1 MAQQGDMKT
10 FMKGA
15 SILTISAIIVKL
27 LSAVY
32 RVPFQNLVGDK
43 GFYIYQQVYPFVG
56 IFIVWTSYGFAVAVS
71 KLLAGRTKAGEAKA
85 MMRVAFLYLLILS
98 LLFFVVLTVFAP
110 FFARL
115 MGDPSLAPLLRAGAY
130 IVLVM
135 PALAVLKGSFQ
146 SEGQMTP
153 VAVSGVGEQAFRVAV
168 ILIGTWLAVRT
179 GASLYTAGEVAIWG
193 TVVGEVAGVAILA
206 LYSRNAFKGPFAKVD
221 TWRIVKELTVVSV
234 SVSASSLILLLF
246 QIVDS
251 FTIYNILLSSG
262 FVADRAMEMKGV
274 YDRGQPLV
282 QMGILIA
289 STLALAIVPLIARHT
304 TKQGGRGAEPFV
316 RLTFRIAVLFGGAAA
331 VGLALILPF
340 VNEMLFE
347 TRKGSL
353 ALIIFLFQIFWLS
366 LILPLTAI
374 LQGIGKVKIP
384 TLFLLGGLGVKI
396 VANLLLVPLWNVT
409 GAAIAGNI
417 GFAAISLGLVLYFKR
432 VWPIQL
438 APRRFYGWVLV
449 AAALMAAVLLP
460 WTLVADGMLFDQL
473 PSRIGATLIAFTSV
487 IAGAVVFLFIIL
499 KSRIMTEKE
508 WYLLPFGKR
517 LAILQLRLHNRKR

>member
-1 MAQQGDMKT
+1 MTQQGDMKT

-71 KLLAGRTKAGEAKA
+71 KLLAGSTKVEESKA
-85 MMRVAFLYLLILS
+85 LMRVAFSYLLILS

-115 MGDPSLAPLLRAGAY
+115 MGDPSLSPLLRAGAY

-146 SEGQMTP
+146 SKGQMIP

-193 TVVGEVAGVAILA
+193 AVVGEIVGVVILA
-206 LYSRNAFKGPFAKVD
+206 LYFQNAFKGPFAKVD

-234 SVSASSLILLLF
+234 SISASSLILLLF
-246 QIVDS
+246 QLVDS

-282 QMGILIA
+282 QLGILVA
-289 STLALAIVPLIARHT
+289 STLALAIVPLIAHHT
-304 TKQGGRGAEPFV
+304 TKQGGRGAVPFV
-316 RLTFRIAVLFGGAAA
+316 RLTFRIAVLFGWAAA
-331 VGLALILPF
+331 AGLALVLPY

-347 TRKGSL
+347 TRNGSL
-353 ALIIFLFQIFWLS
+353 ALILFSLQIFWLS

-374 LQGIGKVKIP
+374 LQGAGKVKVP

-396 VANLLLVPLWNVT
+396 IANLLLIPLWDIT

-417 GFAAISLGLVLYFKR
+417 GFATTSLGLVLYFKQ

-449 AAALMAAVLLP
+449 ATALMATVILP
-460 WTLVADGMLFDQL
+460 WMLVADGMLFDEL

-487 IAGAVVFLFIIL
+487 TAGAVVFLFIIM

-517 LAILQLRLHNRKR
+517 LATLQLRLHNRKR